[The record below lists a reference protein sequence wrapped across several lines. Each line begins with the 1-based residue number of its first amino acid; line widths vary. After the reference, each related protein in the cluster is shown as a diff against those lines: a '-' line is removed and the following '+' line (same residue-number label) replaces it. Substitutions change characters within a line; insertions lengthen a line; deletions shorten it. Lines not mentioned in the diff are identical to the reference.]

1 MCLTPPKETF
11 FFAGGAWLARF
22 PELRVYPQF
31 WKSAAL
37 GNHIGPRWKYQSDHF
52 SGIEGMPSFL
62 EKCSRWRFLVM
73 AIISTLQNTDPSD
86 RKLFSLDYW
95 ATLLFWLS
103 LIIAYYKVHDFI
115 TIPVL
120 PSILEILPSIPEK
133 WGRASKMANFGG
145 QKVSM
150 SAKSFLFSPNPYCHV
165 LLAKNGVQ
173 IGQILLLWPNLY
185 FTSGYRGSP
194 PCTLSHYPDN
204 RETGYSNVLD
214 QLWPIWTNLD
224 QSGPIWTNLD
234 QSDQSGPIWTNFDQS
249 VPIWTNLDKSGP
261 SWTNINQSGPIWTN
275 LEKLGPIRPIWTN
288 LDKSDQSGP
297 TGPIWTNLD

>member
-1 MCLTPPKETF
+1 MHLTKKKIGPLFLCLTPQKRR

-86 RKLFSLDYW
+86 RKLFSLDYS

-120 PSILEILPSIPEK
+120 PSILDILPFSS
-133 WGRASKMANFGG
+133 G
-145 QKVSM
+145 KVR
-150 SAKSFLFSPNPYCHV
+150 KSV
-165 LLAKNGVQ
+165 KNGQFWRPKKWV
-173 IGQILLLWPNLY
+173 WVPNI
-185 FTSGYRGSP
+185 FCFP
-194 PCTLSHYPDN
+194 WIH
-204 RETGYSNVLD
+204 
-214 QLWPIWTNLD
+214 IAM
-224 QSGPIWTNLD
+224 
-234 QSDQSGPIWTNFDQS
+234 FF
-249 VPIWTNLDKSGP
+249 
-261 SWTNINQSGPIWTN
+261 
-275 LEKLGPIRPIWTN
+275 
-288 LDKSDQSGP
+288 
-297 TGPIWTNLD
+297 